1 MAGQEHDGR
10 VDSAMPKK
18 NAFRLGL
25 GGKLYASLAGISAIT
40 VSIVGAAVFAF
51 QDVGKTLDV
60 FAGESL
66 PAITGSMSLA
76 VTSANV
82 AAMAPSLVSAANE
95 ENRAAVR
102 SRISTTMQSLRG
114 QLETIPFRSEE
125 ERGGIADLADRLD
138 ASLTQLG
145 NSVDEKEN
153 LSTKLDSALGRLSAI
168 HQEFVSEITPLIDD
182 ATFNVQIN
190 SEDTVSNASSVID
203 ILVNQEVEILRSGLI
218 VAAKGQELI
227 AVVAQTKLASSV
239 AELQPL
245 RDRLAAINGQLN
257 DALAKLPQDDPDAD
271 TLNAI
276 ATLMMGVGEG
286 GGSIFDLRER
296 ELDTG
301 FKTQKERNDLQ
312 AERKA
317 ADADLVDIVAAF
329 DSAVEPVVD
338 NATFNLVLGGSE
350 LSEELRA
357 SISQLVEGDVVR
369 LQAMLTMISEANLVR
384 GLLQSVVGA
393 SDEASITVLQ
403 ERFTTANLALTS
415 ATETFSELEDSEKIA
430 NLAKEISGLGT
441 GDGNVFQLVRQK
453 NSGLSLAGASLMEAR
468 QVAAAF
474 DEKVSSLVQ
483 VAQDGAAAAE
493 TATRDTIARNV
504 VLLWAMA
511 AINIAACVLISWLL
525 VGRQVV
531 AQIRALS
538 RAMQALADGDMQA
551 EIPGTNRNDVIGEMA
566 SATQIFKDNAKEA
579 EELRARQREAAQA
592 AEEEKRAA
600 TLTMADDLEKKVA
613 GVVQALSDATE
624 QMRST
629 AGSMSNSLNQ
639 TTERAGDVASAAEEA
654 TATAQTVAAAAEEL
668 SASVQEIGSQVA
680 SASGTAK
687 DATQRAEQTNE
698 TVAVLNEGARKI
710 GDVVGLITDIAEQT
724 NLLALNATIEAAR
737 AGDAGKGFAVVA
749 SEVKSLASQTS
760 KATEE
765 IGVQIAEMQTATKET
780 VSAIEQVVTAMREMN
795 AVTVEI
801 ARAVEDQNTSTQEIT
816 RSIQQTATGTQDVSS
831 NIADVSA
838 LANDTSE
845 GADEVMGVIGQLSQQ
860 SATLRTELDSFLK
873 ELRAA

>member
-1 MAGQEHDGR
+1 MAEQENENR
-10 VDSAMPKK
+10 VEAAKPKK
-18 NAFRLGL
+18 APFRMGL
-25 GGKLYASLAGISAIT
+25 GGKLYTSLAGISAIT

-51 QDVGKTLDV
+51 QDVENTLDV

-76 VTSANV
+76 VTSANI
-82 AAMAPSLVSAANE
+82 AATAPSLVSAPDEAS
-95 ENRAAVR
+95 RTAVR
-102 SRISTTMQSLRG
+102 SLIAETMQSLRG
-114 QLETIPFRSEE
+114 QLDAVPFNSDE
-125 ERGGIADLADRLD
+125 ERGEIVGLADRLD

-145 NSVDEKEN
+145 NSVDEKE
-153 LSTKLDSALGRLSAI
+153 STTKKLDSALGKLSAV

-203 ILVNQEVEILRSGLI
+203 VLVNQEVEYLRSGLI

-245 RDRLAAINGQLN
+245 RDRLAAINGQLE

-276 ATLMMGVGEG
+276 STLMMGVGEG
-286 GGSIFDLRER
+286 AGSIFALRER

-301 FKTQKERNDLQ
+301 YKTQKERNDLQ

-329 DSAVEPVVD
+329 DAAVEPVVD
-338 NATFNLVLGGSE
+338 NATFNLVVGGSE
-350 LSEELRA
+350 LSDELRA

-393 SDEASITVLQ
+393 TDEASITVLQ
-403 ERFTTANLALTS
+403 ERFTTANQALTG
-415 ATETFSELEDSEKIA
+415 ATETFAELEDSEKIT
-430 NLAKEISGLGT
+430 NLAKDISVLGA
-441 GDGNVFQLVRQK
+441 GDGNVFVLVRQTV
-453 NSGLSLAGASLMEAR
+453 NGLSLADAALLEAR
-468 QVAAAF
+468 QVAVAF
-474 DEKVSSLVQ
+474 DEKVTSLVQ
-483 VAQDGAAAAE
+483 VAKQGAAAAE
-493 TATRDTIARNV
+493 AETRDTIASNV
-504 VLLWAMA
+504 VLLWTMA

-531 AQIRALS
+531 AQIRGLA
-538 RAMQALADGDMQA
+538 RAMQALADGDM
-551 EIPGTNRNDVIGEMA
+551 ETEVPGTNRNDVIGEMA

-579 EELRARQREAAQA
+579 EHLRARQREAEKA

-600 TLTMADDLEKKVA
+600 TLTMADGLEQKVA

-629 AGSMSNSLNQ
+629 AGSMSTSLNQ

-668 SASVQEIGSQVA
+668 SASVQEIGNQVA

-687 DATQRAEQTNE
+687 DATMRAEQTNE

-765 IGVQIAEMQTATKET
+765 IGTQIAEMQTATKET
-780 VSAIEQVVTAMREMN
+780 VVAIEQVVTAMREMN

-801 ARAVEDQNTSTQEIT
+801 ARAIEDQNTSTQEIT

-838 LANDTSE
+838 LANNTSE
-845 GADEVMGVIGQLSQQ
+845 GADQVMDVIGQLSQQ
-860 SATLRTELDSFLK
+860 SSTLRTELNSFLK